1 MLTTVQLKPRH
12 LKKNLSQSL
21 LKDRLNAA
29 VAAGTDVHQQ
39 IAPAAENGK
48 YQSLPLIESP
58 STS

>member
-12 LKKNLSQSL
+12 FKKNLSQSL

-48 YQSLPLIESP
+48 YQSLPFI
-58 STS
+58 